1 MSFSSKF
8 KRIEIVISFHASA
21 MNFQRIFDKS
31 CRTRENSH
39 LSDSTRRSSMQTGG
53 EIQRYVNASLYLP
66 LLLISA
72 LLASFYQFKIRS

>member
-53 EIQRYVNASLYLP
+53 GDTAIRKRIA
-66 LLLISA
+66 ISPITFNISPF
-72 LLASFYQFKIRS
+72 SFFLSI